1 MNFVGH
7 NQVNCYLKNQS
18 TIKVKSGAMMKT
30 VVALL
35 LISITLNAFAQSG
48 FNDPGRL
55 DRIKKS
61 MPMIEKMVK
70 DYQTSIK
77 APAISYGIVVDGH
90 LILLGATGFINVE
103 KKTPAKTNSA
113 FRIASM
119 TKSFTAM
126 AILLLRDDGKLDLDD
141 PVSKYVPGY
150 GSHELPTKDAPVVTI
165 RDLLT
170 HAAGL
175 PEDNP
180 SGDRQLAYSDE
191 ELLQFINAG
200 LSYSNVPGVAYE
212 YSNLGY
218 MTLGFVIRNASGQS
232 YQDFIREKILE
243 PLDMN
248 DTYWEYAEVP
258 ANQLALAYRWVNG
271 KWVQQPILHDG
282 AGGAMGG
289 MITTIEDFSK
299 YMAFHQSAWPPSDAA
314 QSGPVKRSTVREMHR
329 PANYP
334 ILNANYKYPSGR
346 ACATVTA
353 YGYGLRWVKDCEG
366 RQTITHTGGLPGYGS
381 VWQILPEYG
390 IGVAIFA
397 NVTYAPTSI
406 LATRIVDTLIK
417 VAKLEPRKIEPTAI
431 LLERKDQLL
440 NLLPDWK
447 DAESTGIFA
456 ENFFDD
462 YFIES
467 LRNESKMLFAKAGK
481 IIRVEEIIPENRLRG
496 SFIIRGEKAKLLVR
510 FTLSAGYSPK
520 IQAFRISEINN

>member
-1 MNFVGH
+1 MSAVETFLEGTVRTATPLAFAALGETVVERSGVINIGLEGAIIAGAFGGFVAAG
-7 NQVNCYLKNQS
+7 YGS
-18 TIKVKSGAMMKT
+18 TWLGFGGAMLAGIA
-30 VVALL
+30 VAAVFAFFAVHVRADQ
-35 LISITLNAFAQSG
+35 IITG
-48 FNDPGRL
+48 
-55 DRIKKS
+55 
-61 MPMIEKMVK
+61 
-70 DYQTSIK
+70 T
-77 APAISYGIVVDGH
+77 AISLLG
-90 LILLGATGFINVE
+90 LGATA
-103 KKTPAKTNSA
+103 T
-113 FRIASM
+113 
-119 TKSFTAM
+119 
-126 AILLLRDDGKLDLDD
+126 L
-141 PVSKYVPGY
+141 Y
-150 GSHELPTKDAPVVTI
+150 
-165 RDLLT
+165 
-170 HAAGL
+170 
-175 PEDNP
+175 
-180 SGDRQLAYSDE
+180 RQLYGATG
-191 ELLQFINAG
+191 AG
-200 LSYSNVPGVAYE
+200 LSIPTMGVTELPLLSSIPIFGRPLFAQPAITYVL
-212 YSNLGY
+212 YLVIPAVWWWMYRTHAGLGLRA
-218 MTLGFVIRNASGQS
+218 TGEDPRAVVVAGIGAK
-232 YQDFIREKILE
+232 KI
-243 PLDMN
+243 
-248 DTYWEYAEVP
+248 
-258 ANQLALAYRWVNG
+258 QLLSV
-271 KWVQQPILHDG
+271 LF
-282 AGGAMGG
+282 GGAMGG

-314 QSGPVKRSTVREMHR
+314 QSGPVMRSTVREMHR

-467 LRNESKMLFAKAGK
+467 VRNESKILFAKAGK
-481 IIRVEEIIPENRLRG
+481 IIRVEEIVPENRLRG

-510 FTLSAGYSPK
+510 FTLSAGNSPK